1 MKKLL
6 MMSAILAMAMAAM
19 LTACSSDDNDD
30 NKTEQPEVDV
40 NSAAIHEEL
49 EANMMLAGLCDIDS
63 VPGGGTVT
71 YTPRIG
77 KALYS
82 ATPTIYYT
90 VANSPEE
97 ARGIYEGI
105 IAFVRTDS
113 LDTTA
118 FPSDVKRGDVRLTF
132 GAGSGDGETGRITV
146 DCPRVNDVLTT
157 VVFLT
162 DEAWPEN
169 DVSSPFN
176 FLSFWHQKST
186 DRYYLCVREAKGSS
200 GMMITWESGWW
211 EDWFD
216 SDWQGKFSL
225 WADCPKQ
232 EVYTALGNAMQ
243 YNSNKFQ
250 NMMNAMNKSSIPHTS
265 GKTWDMLDDFWN
277 HPKNTRYFDCDYSY
291 SKGRWWLA
299 TNYYITVRRAT
310 VENRSVSLW
319 QTYCEHEYY
328 PLKKRGSYSFYF
340 NQDYNN
346 KNGDWEAI
354 YR

>member
-1 MKKLL
+1 MKTMKQTFWFLL
-6 MMSAILAMAMAAM
+6 M
-19 LTACSSDDNDD
+19 LTALTLASCSKDDDD
-30 NKTEQPEVDV
+30 NKSEQPEEDL
-40 NSAAIHEEL
+40 NSAIIKENL

-71 YTPRIG
+71 YTPRLG

-82 ATPTIYYT
+82 ATPTVYYT

-105 IAFVRTDS
+105 IAFIRTDS

-118 FPSDVKRGDVRLTF
+118 FPSDIKRGDVHLTF
-132 GAGSGDGETGRITV
+132 GAGSGEGETGRITV
-146 DCPRVNDVLTT
+146 DCPRVNDKITN

-169 DVSSPFN
+169 DVSTPFN
-176 FLSFWHQKST
+176 FLSLWHQKST
-186 DRYYLCVREAKGSS
+186 DRYYLCVREAKGSP

-250 NMMNAMNKSSIPHTS
+250 SMMNAMNKSSIPHTS
-265 GKTWDMLDDFWN
+265 DKTWDMLNDFWN
-277 HPKNTRYFDCDYSY
+277 YSQYTRYFDCDYSY
-291 SKGRWWLA
+291 SKGRWWFA

-310 VENRSVSLW
+310 VKNRSVSLW
-319 QTYCEHEYY
+319 QTYCEHQSY

-340 NQDYNN
+340 NNDYNN

-354 YR
+354 HR

>member
-1 MKKLL
+1 MKTFMMKSVIL
-6 MMSAILAMAMAAM
+6 MMAMGLM
-19 LTACSSDDNDD
+19 LTACSKDDDD
-30 NKTEQPEVDV
+30 KTEQPEEDL
-40 NSAAIHEEL
+40 NSAVIKEEL
-49 EANMMLAGLCDIDS
+49 EANMMLAGLCNIDS
-63 VPGGGTVT
+63 VPGVGTVT
-71 YTPRIG
+71 YTPRVG

-82 ATPTIYYT
+82 ATPTIYYA

-97 ARGIYEGI
+97 ARSIYEGI

-118 FPSDVKRGDVRLTF
+118 FPSDVKRGDVHLTF
-132 GAGSGDGETGRITV
+132 GAGSGEGETGRIVV
-146 DCPRVNDVLTT
+146 DCPRVKDVLTS
-157 VVFLT
+157 VVFMT
-162 DEAWPEN
+162 DAAWPEN
-169 DVSSPFN
+169 DVASPFN
-176 FLSFWHQKST
+176 FLSLWHQKST
-186 DRYYLCVREAKGSS
+186 DRYYLCVREAKGND
-200 GMMITWESGWW
+200 GILITWESGWW

-232 EVYTALGNAMQ
+232 EAYTALGNAMQ

-250 NMMNAMNKSSIPHTS
+250 KMMDAMNKSNIPHTTD
-265 GKTWDMLDDFWN
+265 KTWDMLDTFWN
-277 HPKNTRYFDCDYSY
+277 YNVNRHFDCDYSY

-310 VENRSVSLW
+310 VKGRSVSLW
-319 QTYCEHEYY
+319 QTYSEHEYY
-328 PLKKRGSYSFYF
+328 PLKNRGSHSMYF
-340 NQDYNN
+340 GQSYNN

>member
-1 MKKLL
+1 MKQTFWFLL
-6 MMSAILAMAMAAM
+6 V
-19 LTACSSDDNDD
+19 LTALTLASCSKDDDD
-30 NKTEQPEVDV
+30 NKSEQPEEDL
-40 NSAAIHEEL
+40 NSAIIKENL

-71 YTPRIG
+71 YTPRLG

-82 ATPTIYYT
+82 ATPTVYYT

-105 IAFVRTDS
+105 IAFIRTDS

-118 FPSDVKRGDVRLTF
+118 FPSDIKRGDVHLTF
-132 GAGSGDGETGRITV
+132 GAGSGEGETGRITV
-146 DCPRVNDVLTT
+146 DCPRVNDKITN

-169 DVSSPFN
+169 DVSTPFN
-176 FLSFWHQKST
+176 FLSLWHQKST
-186 DRYYLCVREAKGSS
+186 DRYYLCVREAKGSP

-250 NMMNAMNKSSIPHTS
+250 SMMNAMNKSSIPHTS
-265 GKTWDMLDDFWN
+265 DKTWDMLNDFWN
-277 HPKNTRYFDCDYSY
+277 YSQYTRYFDCDYSY
-291 SKGRWWLA
+291 SKGRWWFA

-310 VENRSVSLW
+310 VKNRSVSLW
-319 QTYCEHEYY
+319 QTYCEHQSY

-340 NQDYNN
+340 NNDYNN

-354 YR
+354 HR

>member
-1 MKKLL
+1 MKQTFWFLL
-6 MMSAILAMAMAAM
+6 V
-19 LTACSSDDNDD
+19 LTALTLASCSKDDDD
-30 NKTEQPEVDV
+30 NKSEQPEEDL
-40 NSAAIHEEL
+40 NSAIIKENL

-71 YTPRIG
+71 YTPRLG

-82 ATPTIYYT
+82 ATPTVYYT

-97 ARGIYEGI
+97 ARSIYEGV
-105 IAFVRTDS
+105 IAFIRTDS

-118 FPSDVKRGDVRLTF
+118 FPSDIKRGDVHLTF
-132 GAGSGDGETGRITV
+132 GAGSGEGETGRITV
-146 DCPRVNDVLTT
+146 DCPRVNDKITN

-169 DVSSPFN
+169 DVSTPFN
-176 FLSFWHQKST
+176 FLSLWHQKST
-186 DRYYLCVREAKGSS
+186 DRYYLCVREAKGSP

-250 NMMNAMNKSSIPHTS
+250 SMMNAMNKSSIPHTS
-265 GKTWDMLDDFWN
+265 DKTWDMLNDFWN
-277 HPKNTRYFDCDYSY
+277 YSQYTRYFDCDYSY
-291 SKGRWWLA
+291 SKGRWWFA

-310 VENRSVSLW
+310 VKNRSVSLW
-319 QTYCEHEYY
+319 QTYCEHQSY

-340 NQDYNN
+340 NNDYNN

-354 YR
+354 HR

>member
-1 MKKLL
+1 MKTMKQTFWFLL
-6 MMSAILAMAMAAM
+6 M
-19 LTACSSDDNDD
+19 LTALTLASCSKDDDD
-30 NKTEQPEVDV
+30 NKSEQPEEDL
-40 NSAAIHEEL
+40 NSAIIKENL

-71 YTPRIG
+71 YTPRLG

-82 ATPTIYYT
+82 ATPTVYYT

-105 IAFVRTDS
+105 IAFIRTDS

-118 FPSDVKRGDVRLTF
+118 FPSDIKRGDVHLTF
-132 GAGSGDGETGRITV
+132 GAGSGEGETGRITV
-146 DCPRVNDVLTT
+146 DCPRVNDKITN

-169 DVSSPFN
+169 DVSTPFN
-176 FLSFWHQKST
+176 FLSLWHQKST
-186 DRYYLCVREAKGSS
+186 DRYYLCVREAKGSP

-250 NMMNAMNKSSIPHTS
+250 SMMNAMNKSSIPHTS
-265 GKTWDMLDDFWN
+265 DKTWDMLNDFWN
-277 HPKNTRYFDCDYSY
+277 YSQYTRYFDCDYSY
-291 SKGRWWLA
+291 SKGRWWFA

-310 VENRSVSLW
+310 VKNRSVSLW
-319 QTYCEHEYY
+319 QTYCEHQSY

-340 NQDYNN
+340 NNDYNN

>member
-1 MKKLL
+1 MKQTFWFLL
-6 MMSAILAMAMAAM
+6 M
-19 LTACSSDDNDD
+19 LTALTLASCSKDDDD
-30 NKTEQPEVDV
+30 NKSEQPEEDL
-40 NSAAIHEEL
+40 NSAIIKENL

-71 YTPRIG
+71 YTPRLG

-82 ATPTIYYT
+82 ATPTVYYT

-105 IAFVRTDS
+105 IAFIRTDS

-118 FPSDVKRGDVRLTF
+118 FPSDIKRGDVHLTF
-132 GAGSGDGETGRITV
+132 GAGSGEGETGRITV
-146 DCPRVNDVLTT
+146 DCPRVNDKITN

-169 DVSSPFN
+169 DVSTPFN
-176 FLSFWHQKST
+176 FLSLWHQKST
-186 DRYYLCVREAKGSS
+186 DRYYLCVREAKGSP
-200 GMMITWESGWW
+200 GMVITWESGWW

-250 NMMNAMNKSSIPHTS
+250 SMMNAMNKSSIPHTS
-265 GKTWDMLDDFWN
+265 DKTWDMLNDFWN
-277 HPKNTRYFDCDYSY
+277 YSQYTRYFDCDYSY
-291 SKGRWWLA
+291 SKGRWWFA

-310 VENRSVSLW
+310 VKNRSVSLW
-319 QTYCEHEYY
+319 QTYCEHQSY

-340 NQDYNN
+340 NNDYNN

-354 YR
+354 HR

>member
-1 MKKLL
+1 MKTMKQTFWFLL
-6 MMSAILAMAMAAM
+6 M
-19 LTACSSDDNDD
+19 LTALTLASCSKDDDD
-30 NKTEQPEVDV
+30 NKSEQPEEDL
-40 NSAAIHEEL
+40 NSAIMKENL

-71 YTPRIG
+71 YTPRLG

-82 ATPTIYYT
+82 ATPTVYYT

-97 ARGIYEGI
+97 ARSIYEGV
-105 IAFVRTDS
+105 IAFIRTDS

-118 FPSDVKRGDVRLTF
+118 FPSDIKRGDVHLTF
-132 GAGSGDGETGRITV
+132 GAGSGEGETGRITV
-146 DCPRVNDVLTT
+146 DCPRVNDKITN

-169 DVSSPFN
+169 DVSTPFN
-176 FLSFWHQKST
+176 FLSLWHQKST
-186 DRYYLCVREAKGSS
+186 DRYYLCVREAKGSP

-250 NMMNAMNKSSIPHTS
+250 SMMNAMNKSSIPHTS
-265 GKTWDMLDDFWN
+265 DKTWDMLNDFWN
-277 HPKNTRYFDCDYSY
+277 YSQYTRYFDCDYSY
-291 SKGRWWLA
+291 SKGRWWFA

-310 VENRSVSLW
+310 VKNRSVSLW
-319 QTYCEHEYY
+319 QTYCEHQSY

-340 NQDYNN
+340 NNDYNN

-354 YR
+354 HR

>member
-1 MKKLL
+1 
-6 MMSAILAMAMAAM
+6 
-19 LTACSSDDNDD
+19 
-30 NKTEQPEVDV
+30 
-40 NSAAIHEEL
+40 
-49 EANMMLAGLCDIDS
+49 MMLAGLCDIDS

-71 YTPRIG
+71 YTPRLG

-82 ATPTIYYT
+82 ATPTVYYT

-105 IAFVRTDS
+105 IAFIRTDS

-118 FPSDVKRGDVRLTF
+118 FPSDIKRGDVHLTF
-132 GAGSGDGETGRITV
+132 GAGSGEGETGRITV
-146 DCPRVNDVLTT
+146 DCPRVNDKITN

-169 DVSSPFN
+169 DVSTPFN
-176 FLSFWHQKST
+176 FLSLWHQKST
-186 DRYYLCVREAKGSS
+186 DRYYLCVREAKGSP

-250 NMMNAMNKSSIPHTS
+250 SMMNAMNKSSIPHTS
-265 GKTWDMLDDFWN
+265 DKTWDMLNDFWN
-277 HPKNTRYFDCDYSY
+277 YSQYTRYFDCDYSY
-291 SKGRWWLA
+291 SKGRWWFA

-310 VENRSVSLW
+310 VKNRSVSLW
-319 QTYCEHEYY
+319 QTYCEHQSY

-340 NQDYNN
+340 NNDYNN

-354 YR
+354 HR

>member
-1 MKKLL
+1 MKRF
-6 MMSAILAMAMAAM
+6 MMKSAILAMAMGLM
-19 LTACSSDDNDD
+19 LTACSKDYDND
-30 NKTEQPEVDV
+30 KTEQPEVDL
-40 NSAAIHEEL
+40 NAAAIKEEL

-71 YTPRIG
+71 YTPRVG

-97 ARGIYEGI
+97 ARNIYEGI

-118 FPSDVKRGDVRLTF
+118 FPSDVKRGDVHLTF
-132 GAGSGDGETGRITV
+132 GTGSGEGETGRITV
-146 DCPRVNDVLTT
+146 DCPRVNDKLTS
-157 VVFLT
+157 VVFMT
-162 DEAWPEN
+162 DAAWPEN
-169 DVSSPFN
+169 DVATPFN

-186 DRYYLCVREAKGSS
+186 NRYYLCVREFKGSP
-200 GMMITWESGWW
+200 GMMITWDGGWW

-225 WADCPKQ
+225 YADCPKQ

-243 YNSNKFQ
+243 YNSDKFQ
-250 NMMNAMNKSSIPHTS
+250 KMMDNVRKANLPHDWNN
-265 GKTWDMLDDFWN
+265 TWGLLRTFWDYN
-277 HPKNTRYFDCDYSY
+277 VSRHFDCDYSY

-310 VENRSVSLW
+310 VQNRNVSLW

-328 PLKKRGSYSFYF
+328 PLKNQGSYSFYF
-340 NQDYNN
+340 DGNFNN

>member
-1 MKKLL
+1 MKQTFWFLL
-6 MMSAILAMAMAAM
+6 M
-19 LTACSSDDNDD
+19 LTALTLASCSKDDDD
-30 NKTEQPEVDV
+30 NKSEQPEEDL
-40 NSAAIHEEL
+40 NSAIIKENL

-71 YTPRIG
+71 YTPRLG

-82 ATPTIYYT
+82 ATPTVYYT

-105 IAFVRTDS
+105 IAFIRTDS

-118 FPSDVKRGDVRLTF
+118 FPSDIKRGDVHLTF
-132 GAGSGDGETGRITV
+132 GAGSGEGETGRITV
-146 DCPRVNDVLTT
+146 DCPRVNDKITN

-169 DVSSPFN
+169 DVSTPFN
-176 FLSFWHQKST
+176 FLSLWHQKST
-186 DRYYLCVREAKGSS
+186 DRYYLCVREAKGSP

-250 NMMNAMNKSSIPHTS
+250 SMMNAMNKSSIPHTS
-265 GKTWDMLDDFWN
+265 DKTWDMLNDFWN
-277 HPKNTRYFDCDYSY
+277 YSQYTRYFDCDYSY
-291 SKGRWWLA
+291 SKGRWWFA

-310 VENRSVSLW
+310 VKNRSVSLW
-319 QTYCEHEYY
+319 QTYCEHQSY

-340 NQDYNN
+340 NNDYNN

-354 YR
+354 HR